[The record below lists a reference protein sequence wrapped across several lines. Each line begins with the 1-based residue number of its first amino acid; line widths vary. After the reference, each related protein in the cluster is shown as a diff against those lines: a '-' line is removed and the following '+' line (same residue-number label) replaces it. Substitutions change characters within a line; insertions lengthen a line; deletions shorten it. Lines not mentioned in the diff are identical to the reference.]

1 VKVYI
6 SADMEGISGL
16 VDAAD
21 VQPGG
26 IDYERGRVLMTEDVN
41 AAIRG
46 VRTAAGVSEGVTVGV
61 TVNDAHGPMRNLLPQ
76 QLDPA
81 ARLVRGRPKLMG
93 MLEGLDGSFD
103 AVVCIGYHARAGAF
117 GVLSHSFMG
126 HEIEDMWLDG
136 RPVGEIGLAQATAA
150 AMGVPLAVLS
160 GDDAACD
167 EMTAWAGSTTT
178 VPVKYARDR
187 FAAELRPVPEAQAAI
202 ETGVTGGLA
211 HLPPVEPVNDQA
223 TLAVRWQSASVA
235 HQLTAVPGVRARDS
249 RTVEAEGSLPGLY
262 RLFGVFMRV
271 ATALT
276 SQPPYC

>member
-1 VKVYI
+1 MKVYI
-6 SADMEGISGL
+6 SADMEGVSGV
-16 VDAAD
+16 VDAGD

-26 IDYERGRVLMTEDVN
+26 IDYERGRALMTEDVN

-46 VRTAAGVSEGVTVGV
+46 VRAVDPAAAV
-61 TVNDAHGPMRNLLPQ
+61 TVNDAHGPMRNILPQ

-103 AVVCIGYHARAGAF
+103 ALVCIGYHARAGAL

-126 HEIEDMWLDG
+126 HEIEDLWLDG
-136 RPVGEIGLAQATAA
+136 QPAGEIGLAQATAA
-150 AMGVPLAVLS
+150 ALGVPLAVLS
-160 GDDAACD
+160 GDEAACA
-167 EMTAWAGSTTT
+167 EMTAWASEVGT
-178 VPVKYARDR
+178 VPVKLARDR

-202 ETGVTGGLA
+202 EAGVASGLA
-211 HLPPVEPVNDQA
+211 RIPAVGPVNPEA

-235 HQLTAVPGVRARDS
+235 AQLTAIPGTRARDS
-249 RTVEAEGSLPGLY
+249 RTVEISGPLPQLY

-276 SQPPYC
+276 NQPPYC

>member
-6 SADMEGISGL
+6 SADMEGVSGV
-16 VDAAD
+16 VDAGD

-26 IDYERGRVLMTEDVN
+26 IDYERGRMLMTEDVN
-41 AAIRG
+41 SAIRG
-46 VRTAAGVSEGVTVGV
+46 ARAADPATVV
-61 TVNDAHGPMRNLLPQ
+61 TVNDAHGPMRNILPQ
-76 QLDPA
+76 QLDPET
-81 ARLVRGRPKLMG
+81 RLVRGRPKLMG
-93 MLEGLDGSFD
+93 MLEGLDGGYD
-103 AVVCIGYHARAGAF
+103 AMVCIGYHARAGTL

-136 RPVGEIGLAQATAA
+136 RPAGEIGLAQATAA
-150 AMGVPLAVLS
+150 ALGVPLAVLS
-160 GDDAACD
+160 GDDAACA
-167 EMTAWAGSTTT
+167 EMTAWAEGVTT
-178 VPVKYARDR
+178 VPVKYVRDR

-202 ETGVTGGLA
+202 EAGVARGLA
-211 HLPPVEPVNDQA
+211 QLPAVGPVNPEA

-235 HQLTAVPGVRARDS
+235 SQLTAIPGTRARDS
-249 RTVEAEGSLPGLY
+249 RTVEVSGPLPQLY